1 MKLRIGMIG
10 AGWVAEQHLAGLEK
24 IEEAAV
30 TAIFNPTRS
39 KAELLAA
46 RCGAQV
52 YDSPTQLIQNVDIVY
67 ALAPQDVRVSYVLEA
82 ARYKRHLFIEKP
94 FALTLSEADR
104 QIEAIEAAG
113 VKSQVGFVMRKFAN
127 FKCLSDTFK
136 SGELGE
142 LVTVWTRRMWFRTF
156 DKDYYQARLSRSGG
170 LSNELN
176 VHDFDWLR
184 SIGGEVQSVYGRLV
198 NTRPDRDVEDNSW
211 SLLNFAHGFG
221 SVGTSWLSA
230 VADTSAGI
238 IGTKGAILL
247 GNTKVTKKLIAGG
260 EEENLSFEGDPMPAA
275 FAAQAREFIDCILQD
290 RQPTAT
296 IYDGRAATAIA
307 LAVRESAR
315 LNQVVAVG

>member
-1 MKLRIGMIG
+1 MEELMKLRIGMIG
-10 AGWVAEQHLAGLEK
+10 AGWVAEQHLLGLEK
-24 IEEAAV
+24 IEEASV

-39 KAELLAA
+39 KAEALAA

-52 YDSPTQLIQNVDIVY
+52 CDSPTQLIQNVDIVY

-156 DKDYYQARLSRSGG
+156 AKDYYQARLARSGG

-176 VHDFDWLR
+176 VHNRFTDAWQIR
-184 SIGGEVQSVYGRLV
+184 VQTGMWKI
-198 NTRPDRDVEDNSW
+198 T
-211 SLLNFAHGFG
+211 HGVF
-221 SVGTSWLSA
+221 
-230 VADTSAGI
+230 
-238 IGTKGAILL
+238 
-247 GNTKVTKKLIAGG
+247 
-260 EEENLSFEGDPMPAA
+260 
-275 FAAQAREFIDCILQD
+275 
-290 RQPTAT
+290 
-296 IYDGRAATAIA
+296 
-307 LAVRESAR
+307 
-315 LNQVVAVG
+315 